1 MKAIVY
7 TEYGPLEVLKLKEVD
22 KPVPRDNEILVR
34 VFAATVTSGATF
46 IRSGRYPD
54 SRLFTFFLRLMSGIR
69 KPGKT
74 ILGYELAG
82 IIESTGKDVKL
93 FREGDRVFG
102 TTTGLRFGSYA
113 EYVCLPEKWKAGAV
127 AVMPANMSYGEAAA
141 IPVGGMTALY
151 LLRKGDVRSGQKVLV
166 YGASGSVGTYA
177 VQLAKYYG
185 AEVTGVC
192 STANLELVKSLGAD
206 RVIDYTKE
214 DFTLSGETY
223 DVIFDAVG
231 RSPYSRCKKSLNKKG
246 TYLSIK
252 SPTVEKTENLVF
264 LKELAEA
271 GKIKPV
277 IDKCYP
283 LEKTAE
289 AHGYVDR
296 GHKKGNVV
304 INVEQ

>member
-7 TEYGPLEVLKLKEVD
+7 TEYGPPEVLRLKEVD

-34 VFAATVTSGATF
+34 VFAATATSGAAF

-54 SRLFTFFLRLMSGIR
+54 SMLFTFFLRLMSGIR
-69 KPGKT
+69 KPRKT

-82 IIESTGKDVKL
+82 VIESAGKDVKL
-93 FREGDRVFG
+93 FKVGDRVFG
-102 TTTGLRFGSYA
+102 TTTGLRSGSYA
-113 EYVCLPEKWKAGAV
+113 EYVCLPEKWKAGAA

-141 IPVGGMTALY
+141 MPVGGMTALY
-151 LLRKGDVRSGQKVLV
+151 LLRKGNVRSGQKVLV

-177 VQLAKYYG
+177 VQLAKYFG

-192 STANLELVKSLGAD
+192 SAANLELVKSIGAG
-206 RVIDYTKE
+206 RVIDYTGE
-214 DFTLSGETY
+214 DFTRNGECY
-223 DVIFDAVG
+223 DLIFDAVG
-231 RSPYSRCKKSLNKKG
+231 RCPYPRCKKSLKKKG
-246 TYLSIK
+246 SYISVK
-252 SPTVEKTENLVF
+252 SPTVEKTEDLVF

-277 IDKCYP
+277 IDRCYP

-289 AHGYVDR
+289 AHGYVDG

-304 INVEQ
+304 INIVP